1 LTGFQQGM
9 HEYEDEADGIA
20 AGLQLRDR
28 GVHGGVVPIAAC
40 RPVDRVAKGQ
50 GRVAALLAALRYL
63 LQEDVSLSI
72 SAYSGPSSG

>member
-1 LTGFQQGM
+1 M

-40 RPVDRVAKGQ
+40 RPIDRVAKGQ
-50 GRVAALLAALRYL
+50 GRGRGAVGRVEIPPAGRCVPLDPGLFRTFFR
-63 LQEDVSLSI
+63 LSDQ
-72 SAYSGPSSG
+72 G